1 MATAKSGVFFWT
13 HTMFYQAPEFVGRIR
28 NLHFDNN
35 KWHYEIYINDILV
48 KKDYVDHILDKNEVI
63 KYIKMIGDQYRKS
76 LMLKHELES
85 VGDEWYVK
93 WCTDLTRHGKKLGLT
108 GYYGIFH
115 KGRSVFMF
123 ETQDLDEALEFLK
136 KKKAEHQAVID
147 EYLSW

>member
-1 MATAKSGVFFWT
+1 
-13 HTMFYQAPEFVGRIR
+13 MFYQAPEFVGRIR

-76 LMLKHELES
+76 LMLKHELDT

-93 WCTDLTRHGKKLGLT
+93 WCTNLTRYGKSLGLT

-115 KGRSVFMF
+115 KAREVYMISSYDH
-123 ETQDLDEALEFLK
+123 QNLDSALEFLK
-136 KKKAEHQAVID
+136 RKKIERQQVVD
-147 EYLSW
+147 TYLSQN